1 MLPAEYALLVRDK
14 LNTAEKEVRRRS
26 APNSLTEKILNGW
39 FGEGSKTY
47 LFHRAAREMAR
58 NSLGY

>member
-14 LNTAEKEVRRRS
+14 LASAEIKVRRNA

-39 FGEGSKTY
+39 FGGGGKTY
-47 LFHRAAREMAR
+47 LFHRAAHDMAR